1 MSVITCV
8 GCSENS
14 ETIYS
19 TDSGRDWSVPGRKCP
34 SWNVELNGNFFV
46 RSIFVNLCHCLILCF
61 WSHFVMLSFCCD
73 SKHNAQA
80 NFFHALIFK
89 TINLKTTERLK
100 SIRIRKFKYD
110 IFSIPFTVTSSE
122 TRRENEFFESKFE
135 LLDKKSP
142 RGPNDLF
149 DLNDF
154 LNYGS
159 SHYRSFLIRV
169 Y

>member
-1 MSVITCV
+1 
-8 GCSENS
+8 
-14 ETIYS
+14 
-19 TDSGRDWSVPGRKCP
+19 
-34 SWNVELNGNFFV
+34 
-46 RSIFVNLCHCLILCF
+46 
-61 WSHFVMLSFCCD
+61 MLSFCCD

-110 IFSIPFTVTSSE
+110 VFSIPFTVTSSE

-135 LLDKKSP
+135 LLDKKSL